1 MAKKQKRSQT
11 PAEEK
16 ANTLTH
22 GLGLLMV
29 LITYPFLIQ
38 KAYTGGSIFSIIG
51 VIMFFFGSVCMYAA
65 STFYHHAKKEK
76 LKLRLRVVDHISIF
90 FLIGGTYSA
99 VVQRYVPADT
109 ATWFMATMWGIIGL
123 GSLLKLFFTG
133 RFQWLSV
140 MLYLFLGWMAVFIAR
155 PLNQHMPAQVFYW
168 LLAGGL
174 AYTFGVIFYK
184 NQKLTYSHA
193 IWHLFVLAGTF
204 FHYIAI
210 YYSYEFKV
218 F

>member
-1 MAKKQKRSQT
+1 MAKKTKRPQT
-11 PAEEK
+11 LDEEK

-22 GLGLLMV
+22 GFGLILV
-29 LITYPFLIQ
+29 LFTYPFLIQ
-38 KAYTGGSIFSIIG
+38 KAYAGGNIFSIIG

-65 STFYHHAKKEK
+65 SSFYHYERREK
-76 LKLRLRVVDHISIF
+76 LKLKLRVVDHISIF

-99 VVQRYVPADT
+99 VVQKYVPVDT
-109 ATWFMATMWGIIGL
+109 ASWFMATMWGIIVL

-133 RFQWLSV
+133 KYQWLSV

-155 PLNQHMPAQVFYW
+155 PLNDNMPPSVFYW

-174 AYTFGVIFYK
+174 AYTLGVIFYK
-184 NQKLTYSHA
+184 NQKLMYSHA

-204 FHYIAI
+204 FHYVAI
-210 YYSYEFKV
+210 LKSY
-218 F
+218 

>member
-1 MAKKQKRSQT
+1 MAKKPKRPQT
-11 PAEEK
+11 LAEEK

-22 GLGLLMV
+22 GLGLLLV
-29 LITYPFLIQ
+29 LFAYPFLIQ
-38 KAYTGGSIFSIIG
+38 KAYSGGSIFSIIG
-51 VIMFFFGSVCMYAA
+51 VIMFFFGSVFMYAA
-65 STFYHHAKKEK
+65 SSFYHYVKNDQLK
-76 LKLRLRVVDHISIF
+76 LKLRVVDHISIF

-99 VVQRYVPADT
+99 VVQKYVPVDT
-109 ATWFMATMWGIIGL
+109 AGWFMATMWGIIVL

-133 RFQWLSV
+133 KYQWLSV

-155 PLNQHMPAQVFYW
+155 PLNHNMPPTVFYW

-184 NQKLTYSHA
+184 NQKLIYSHA

-210 YYSYEFKV
+210 LKSY
-218 F
+218 